1 MTNAEIVKTEGV
13 LGGKPRLKNHRISV
27 LDITE
32 HVENGQDIAEIA
44 EGLQITVAEVEAA
57 IDYWE
62 THPAE
67 IEEQARRREEV
78 HRQLVEQSRL
88 RREA

>member
-13 LGGKPRLKNHRISV
+13 LGGKPRLKDHRISV

-32 HVENGQDIAEIA
+32 NVENGESVAEIA
-44 EGLQITVAEVEAA
+44 ESLQITPAEVEAA
-57 IDYWE
+57 LEYWE
-62 THPAE
+62 AHPEE
-67 IEEQARRREEV
+67 IKEQARRREEL
-78 HRQLVEQSRL
+78 HRDLIDESRI